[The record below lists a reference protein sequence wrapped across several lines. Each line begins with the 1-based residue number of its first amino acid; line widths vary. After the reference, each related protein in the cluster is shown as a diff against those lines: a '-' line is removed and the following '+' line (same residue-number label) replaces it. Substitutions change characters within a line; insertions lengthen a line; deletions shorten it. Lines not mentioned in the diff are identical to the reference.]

1 METKLDLADEFKYM
15 LPFVV
20 VSSLRPESVVA
31 DVVIYVSSDGRS
43 ATELQQQVSDALTVI
58 AQSSDGLLNISQV
71 TVSSPLICYPS
82 KWSTEYGVVSFG
94 QGELGSMMS
103 STNICPYYTS
113 NAGQRIATAMCS
125 GDRISQAQW
134 EPSENC
140 GEITRPISRVLADVQ
155 GDISEETADEASS
168 IVANVTKDTPLITAR
183 DINTIANIT
192 TVIANLNIGNPKV
205 TENFVTIVSNVAAVE
220 NSQLERAEEESN
232 AISDIVIAF
241 EQQLMNTDVEDG
253 AALDVAE
260 ENVVVQ
266 VTSVPPDRLQ
276 GGVVLTVQGEDVSDL
291 SQSEIRFNTTGGIS
305 GSEDVIA
312 QSVIP
317 PDIVGTVTPVPAGTN
332 QTNSSSENMRVI
344 MSLYSTPSLFISQ
357 SVLRFNRQSMLV
369 DRSANT
375 PVISLSIGESKLEN
389 LAEPITLT
397 FIALKG
403 GKTNQTC
410 VSWDFLTSDWSTD
423 GCILVNVTEE
433 FNLPSAPATNGEEY
447 YACSCNHLT
456 NFAILM
462 DIRQRESPRA
472 FGILSYIGCAVSI
485 VGLVLTLATYLWN
498 KKLRNRQSHRIFI
511 CLCATLLGFYV
522 TYVVMISLDSGLSEA
537 NPIPCSVLAAL
548 VQFFMLSS
556 IAWMGV
562 EGYNTYLIVVR
573 VFNTYVPYYLLKAS
587 IVAWGI
593 PAVVVGVTGGIA
605 RNDYVRDNLCFPD
618 LWSQVGGLLIP
629 VAVILL
635 INVIIFILVI
645 RQLALSANV
654 SGKVRK
660 DKQAERRETIER
672 VQNAIT
678 ILVLLGLTWIIGYLL
693 LLDVFVDV
701 IQTLFIVFNSFQGLF
716 IFLLYCVRKPI
727 VRKQWGLACATR
739 GGATDDGSSSEMRRR
754 SNPTPA
760 STSSMSPAT
769 DTRADS
775 QNFSS

>member
-1 METKLDLADEFKYM
+1 
-15 LPFVV
+15 
-20 VSSLRPESVVA
+20 
-31 DVVIYVSSDGRS
+31 
-43 ATELQQQVSDALTVI
+43 
-58 AQSSDGLLNISQV
+58 
-71 TVSSPLICYPS
+71 
-82 KWSTEYGVVSFG
+82 
-94 QGELGSMMS
+94 
-103 STNICPYYTS
+103 
-113 NAGQRIATAMCS
+113 
-125 GDRISQAQW
+125 
-134 EPSENC
+134 
-140 GEITRPISRVLADVQ
+140 
-155 GDISEETADEASS
+155 
-168 IVANVTKDTPLITAR
+168 
-183 DINTIANIT
+183 
-192 TVIANLNIGNPKV
+192 
-205 TENFVTIVSNVAAVE
+205 
-220 NSQLERAEEESN
+220 
-232 AISDIVIAF
+232 
-241 EQQLMNTDVEDG
+241 MNTDVEVG
-253 AALDVAE
+253 EALDVAE

-276 GGVVLTVQGEDVSDL
+276 GGVVLTVQGEGVSDL
-291 SQSEIRFNTTGGIS
+291 SQSEIRFNATGGIS
-305 GSEDVIA
+305 GSEDGIA

-332 QTNSSSENMRVI
+332 QTNSTSENVRVI

-357 SVLRFNRQSMLV
+357 SVIRFNRESMLV

-375 PVISLSIGESKLEN
+375 PVISLSVGESKLEN

-397 FIALKG
+397 FVALEG
-403 GKTNQTC
+403 GYITNQTC
-410 VSWDFLTSDWSTD
+410 VSWDFLTSDWSMD

-462 DIRQRESPRA
+462 DIRQRESPRV

-485 VGLVLTLATYLWN
+485 VCLVLTLATYLWN

-587 IVAWGI
+587 LVAWGI
-593 PAVVVGVTGGIA
+593 PAAVVGVNGGIA

-635 INVIIFILVI
+635 INVIVFILVI
-645 RQLALSANV
+645 RQLALSTKV
-654 SGKVRK
+654 GGKVKK

-701 IQTLFIVFNSFQGLF
+701 IQTLFIVFNAFQGLF
-716 IFLLYCVRKPI
+716 IFLLYCVRKPV
-727 VRKQWGLACATR
+727 VRQQWGLTCATR

-760 STSSMSPAT
+760 PTSSMSPAT

-775 QNFSS
+775 QDFSS